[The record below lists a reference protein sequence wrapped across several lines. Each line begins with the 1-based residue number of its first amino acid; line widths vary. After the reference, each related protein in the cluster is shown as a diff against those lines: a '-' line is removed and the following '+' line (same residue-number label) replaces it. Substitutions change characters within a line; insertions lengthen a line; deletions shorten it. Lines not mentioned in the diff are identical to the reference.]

1 MCIIRRIMRIINIL
15 GVLVYLYFG
24 VFYNSYRCYII
35 FINGILFHTNEKN
48 IYLKY
53 YDMAVN
59 TLITFY
65 AIYNCPI
72 CIIGASIGSSS
83 FLYNTYLFNKRYY
96 NRTTSDI
103 IHVLFTQWVMCYTL
117 LLDSNS

>member
-1 MCIIRRIMRIINIL
+1 MCITRRIMRIINIL

-53 YDMAVN
+53 YDIAVN

-65 AIYNCPI
+65 TIYNCPI
-72 CIIGASIGSSS
+72 CIIGAYIGSSS
-83 FLYNTYLFNKRYY
+83 FLCNMYFFNKGYY
-96 NRTTSDI
+96 NRTKSDI
-103 IHVLFTQWVMCYTL
+103 IHVIFTQWVMCYTL
-117 LLDSNS
+117 LLDTNT

>member
-1 MCIIRRIMRIINIL
+1 MGIIRRIMRIINIL

-48 IYLKY
+48 ICLKH
-53 YDMAVN
+53 YDIAVN

-65 AIYNCPI
+65 TIYNCPI
-72 CIIGASIGSSS
+72 TIIGASIGCFS
-83 FLYNTYLFNKRYY
+83 FLFNMYFLNKGYY
-96 NRTTSDI
+96 NNTIGDT
-103 IHVLFTQWVMCYTL
+103 IHVLFTQWIMCYTI
-117 LLDSNS
+117 LLDSNT

>member
-1 MCIIRRIMRIINIL
+1 MRIINIL

-53 YDMAVN
+53 YDIVVN
-59 TLITFY
+59 GLITFY
-65 AIYNCPI
+65 TIYNCPI
-72 CIIGASIGSSS
+72 TIIGASIGCFS
-83 FLYNTYLFNKRYY
+83 FLINMYFLNKGYY
-96 NRTTSDI
+96 NNTIGDT
-103 IHVLFTQWVMCYTL
+103 IHVLFTQWIMCYTI
-117 LLDSNS
+117 LLDSNT